1 MKVTRRDDG
10 EVYKAVDHHS
20 MWGAL
25 KVKEGDDSM
34 RTVVSLSHFLP
45 DGGAKMKPSSRERVY
60 FLLRGSVTVTGDKEE
75 YVLNEGDCIYIG
87 PNENRQVTV
96 NNNRPA
102 TMLVVVVRT
111 E

>member
-1 MKVTRRDDG
+1 MKVCRRDDG
-10 EVYKAVDHHS
+10 EVYKAVDHHN

-25 KVKEGDDSM
+25 KVKEGESVK
-34 RTVVSLSHFLP
+34 TTVSLSHFLP

-60 FLLRGSVTVTGDKEE
+60 FVLRGSITVTGEKEE
-75 YVLNEGDCIYIG
+75 YVLNEGDVIYIA
-87 PNENRQVTV
+87 PNENRRVTV

-102 TMLVVVVRT
+102 TMLVIVVRV